1 MPKDKPEIRF
11 AGFTDAWEKRRLG
24 ELATIQGG
32 GTPSSTN
39 SDYWNGDINWFTPT
53 EVSNT
58 GYVKESVRKITNLG
72 LKKSS
77 AKLLPKGTVLMTS
90 RAGVG
95 DMGILTVPAATNQ
108 GFQSMIPNEE
118 VPSYFLYSMQSFISK
133 KANRLASGSTFSEIS
148 GKQVS
153 KISINIPAEKEE
165 KIQIGKL
172 FEQLNNFIT
181 VNQRKVDLLKELKK
195 GFLQKMFPKNGEDKP
210 EIRFAG
216 YTDVWEKRKLGEIG
230 ETHSGIGFPENE
242 QGGKK
247 GIPFFK
253 VSDMNNLGNEH
264 EMNVANNYVNDEQ
277 LERRKWKV
285 INNVPGIIFAKV
297 GAAIMLNRKRLIKVP
312 FLMDNNTMEYA
323 FDRSWNVYFGK
334 TLFETLNLPKYAQ
347 VGALPSYNGS
357 DIETISVEIPEKDE
371 QERIGTFFQ
380 RLDQLIT
387 VNQRRVD
394 LLKQE
399 KKALL
404 QKMFV

>member
-11 AGFTDAWEKRRLG
+11 AGYTDAWEKRKLG
-24 ELATIQGG
+24 KVANFFNGRAYKQAELLDKGKYPVLRVGNFGTNTQWYYSNMELADKFYANKNDLLYTWATAFGPHIWRGDKVIYHYHIWKIQL
-32 GTPSSTN
+32 
-39 SDYWNGDINWFTPT
+39 SDELEENFTYWMLEAD
-53 EVSNT
+53 
-58 GYVKESVRKITNLG
+58 
-72 LKKSS
+72 
-77 AKLLPKGTVLMTS
+77 
-90 RAGVG
+90 
-95 DMGILTVPAATNQ
+95 
-108 GFQSMIPNEE
+108 
-118 VPSYFLYSMQSFISK
+118 
-133 KANRLASGSTFSEIS
+133 KANLTANTNGSTMIHVTKSEMESKEIS
-148 GKQVS
+148 
-153 KISINIPAEKEE
+153 IPFKEE
-165 KIQIGKL
+165 QLKIGKL
-172 FEQLNNFIT
+172 MNKLDQLIT

-210 EIRFAG
+210 EIRFGG
-216 YTDVWEKRKLGEIG
+216 YTDAWEKRKLGEIG

-253 VSDMNNLGNEH
+253 VSDMNNFGNEH
-264 EMNVANNYVNDEQ
+264 EMNVANNYVNDDQ
-277 LERRKWKV
+277 LERKKWKV

>member
-1 MPKDKPEIRF
+1 MSKDKPEIRF
-11 AGFTDAWEKRRLG
+11 AGYTDAWEKHKFSEGMAEYTDRVMIQDDKDYPQLSVSNKGKLSLRGITNGKKIGRKRQAKINLKKHPNTLVFTRQTV
-24 ELATIQGG
+24 EQGG
-32 GTPSSTN
+32 IGLAPNAVDGAIVTENMPTIDVDTN
-39 SDYWNGDINWFTPT
+39 VWNIDYLTAFFNTSQYYKNALL
-53 EVSNT
+53 SNIE
-58 GYVKESVRKITNLG
+58 GGSAQVAIHEDKWLESEF
-72 LKKSS
+72 S
-77 AKLLPKGTVLMTS
+77 A
-90 RAGVG
+90 AE
-95 DMGILTVPAATNQ
+95 
-108 GFQSMIPNEE
+108 FNE
-118 VPSYFLYSMQSFISK
+118 Q
-133 KANRLASGSTFSEIS
+133 N
-148 GKQVS
+148 
-153 KISINIPAEKEE
+153 
-165 KIQIGKL
+165 QIGTL
-172 FEQLNNFIT
+172 FSTLNNLIV

-210 EIRFAG
+210 EIRFGG
-216 YTDVWEKRKLGEIG
+216 YTDAWEKRKLGEIG

-253 VSDMNNLGNEH
+253 VSGMNNFGNEH
-264 EMNVANNYVNDEQ
+264 EMNVANNYVNDDQ
-277 LERRKWKV
+277 LERKKWKV

-387 VNQRRVD
+387 VNQRISKFIAFD
-394 LLKQE
+394 QTGTLSL
-399 KKALL
+399 
-404 QKMFV
+404 